1 MVKQKELTFTLQ
13 GASSLL
19 PRRRNLAAVGL
30 GLLAFAGLATRY
42 ILADQRGASPSFGSN
57 VALMGAVACVW
68 AAVSL
73 LQDKRSSRIL
83 AVGFAGAG
91 LLLTLVFLFAR
102 GWSVD
107 LIVAAMS
114 MAVLCLWAAFRP
126 LQDRSE
132 GRFTALAVAVAGLVL
147 SLPVLITGGWL
158 FGFAMAIICVLI
170 LVLLWEEAWRNILLP
185 SLVLGMLSWTIGI
198 VYTYMHAVNMR
209 EALLYLIFYQGIEP
223 ISSLFTLF
231 LRPAELIESVQ
242 QLRVLE
248 ATQSMRFLS
257 VFYVFMFAMLVLS
270 GISLAWHGVSR
281 VRSRGSAAGYAV
293 LVVAAILGIIVINQT
308 NLRVVQA
315 DMVYK
320 RGKPFDDQ
328 ALRQNDPVNWDVAI
342 AIYEEALALA
352 PLEDFYYL
360 FLGRAFL
367 ERSATS
373 DDKVEQTSLY
383 KMAEDGLLQA
393 QTINP
398 LNTDHTANL
407 ARLFTRWYAA
417 DHDSAQAAIRLE
429 AAEGYYQDALD
440 LSPQNSIIRNEYA
453 RLALELKKNCDQTLA
468 LYEES
473 LTVDPFYST
482 TYFALTDALVACAA
496 AQTDEAA
503 QIELYTLAAQR
514 LAEGLSREP
523 NNGRAWMQSG
533 QILQQIG
540 DHEAALASFEEAR
553 ETDPANTVPSW
564 NIDFAEAMIYQEM
577 GELALARAMAEQAR
591 QTAPPEIEDQI
602 DAFIAGLGEE

>member
-1 MVKQKELTFTLQ
+1 MTTAPTEKFGTTRQFGGPLPH
-13 GASSLL
+13 SS
-19 PRRRNLAAVGL
+19 RNV
-30 GLLAFAGLATRY
+30 ATRS
-42 ILADQRGASPSFGSN
+42 ASNPD
-57 VALMGAVACVW
+57 VP
-68 AAVSL
+68 
-73 LQDKRSSRIL
+73 
-83 AVGFAGAG
+83 
-91 LLLTLVFLFAR
+91 T
-102 GWSVD
+102 
-107 LIVAAMS
+107 
-114 MAVLCLWAAFRP
+114 
-126 LQDRSE
+126 
-132 GRFTALAVAVAGLVL
+132 TALTPRDRQIARFSITTSGSVNSTTTSALAIAVAGLVL

-158 FGFAMAIICVLI
+158 FGVAMAIICVLI
-170 LVLLWEEAWRNILLP
+170 LVLLWDEAWRPILLP
-185 SLVLGMLSWTIGI
+185 SLVLGAVSWTIGI
-198 VYTYMHAVNMR
+198 SYTFIHAVNMR

-223 ISSLFTLF
+223 ISSLFTQF
-231 LRPAELIESVQ
+231 LRPAEFIESVQ

-248 ATQSMRFLS
+248 AAQSMRFLS

-270 GISLAWHGVSR
+270 GVSLAWHGVSR

-293 LVVAAILGIIVINQT
+293 LVAAAILGIIVINQT

-328 ALRQNDPVNWDVAI
+328 AMRENDLVNWDIAI
-342 AIYEEALALA
+342 AIYEEALDLA

-367 ERSATS
+367 ERSAVS
-373 DDKVEQTSLY
+373 DNKAEENSLY

-407 ARLFTRWYAA
+407 ARLNTRRYAA
-417 DHDSAQAAIRLE
+417 DPDSDQSAIRLE

-453 RLALELKKNCDQTLA
+453 RLAFELKQNCDQTLA

-473 LTVDPFYST
+473 LAVDPFYSI

-503 QIELYTLAAQR
+503 QNELYTLAAQR

-540 DHEAALASFEEAR
+540 DYEAALASFEKAR
-553 ETDPANTVPSW
+553 ETDPANTIPSW

-577 GELALARAMAEQAR
+577 GELTLARAMAEQAR
-591 QTAPPEIEDQI
+591 ISAPPEVADQI
-602 DAFIAGLGEE
+602 DAFITGLGEG